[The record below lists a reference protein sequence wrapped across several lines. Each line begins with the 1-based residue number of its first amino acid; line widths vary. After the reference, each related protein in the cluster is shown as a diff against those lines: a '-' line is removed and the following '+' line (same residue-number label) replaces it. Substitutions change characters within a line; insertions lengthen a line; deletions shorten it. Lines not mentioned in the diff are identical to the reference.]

1 MIRSANV
8 GSYVQVLPG
17 AGSLGNIGS
26 SDLGKLLTESS
37 GKAVLQSST
46 STSIPKI
53 LGMVANVPVDTTG
66 GSTVPFYVWDVRGKE
81 IEQTYTTLAS
91 ATLPATTDI
100 GSYVG
105 WSTAST
111 GAAGGIIG
119 MDTASSA
126 PGKAFLKITGFD
138 NNRRKVFGR
147 VNTTNLAL

>member
-1 MIRSANV
+1 MIRSANM
-8 GSYVQVLPG
+8 GGYVKVLPG
-17 AGSLGNIGS
+17 AGSLGSIGS
-26 SDLGKLLTESS
+26 TDLGKLVNESS

-53 LGMVANVPVDTTG
+53 LGMVSNVPVDTTG

-81 IEQTYTTLAS
+81 IEQTFSTVAS

-100 GSYVG
+100 GNYVG
-105 WSTAST
+105 WSTA
-111 GAAGGIIG
+111 AGVGVIG

-138 NNRRKVFGR
+138 NNRRKVFGF